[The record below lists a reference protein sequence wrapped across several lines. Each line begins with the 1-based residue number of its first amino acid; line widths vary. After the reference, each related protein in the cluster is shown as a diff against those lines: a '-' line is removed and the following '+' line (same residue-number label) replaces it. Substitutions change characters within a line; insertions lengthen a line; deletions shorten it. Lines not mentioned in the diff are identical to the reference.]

1 MPYSSRSSYGYYT
14 TLGYTG
20 QNAGAGLRLGPGL
33 GQRLQR
39 GPTVGLEG
47 ALEPGPAREAS
58 REVRKDGQFG
68 KSYLPL
74 YK

>member
-1 MPYSSRSSYGYYT
+1 MPYNSGNSYSYYPA
-14 TLGYTG
+14 LDYTRP
-20 QNAGAGLRLGPGL
+20 NAEARLGPG
-33 GQRLQR
+33 QRPQQ

-47 ALEPGPAREAS
+47 ALEPRLAREAS
-58 REVRKDGQFG
+58 REVRKDSQFS

>member
-1 MPYSSRSSYGYYT
+1 MLYNNGNSYGYYPA
-14 TLGYTG
+14 LGYTRP
-20 QNAGAGLRLGPGL
+20 NAEAGPRL
-33 GQRLQR
+33 GQRPQQ

-47 ALEPGPAREAS
+47 ALEPGLAREAS
-58 REVRKDGQFG
+58 REVRKDGRFG